1 MPTRRRFLASSG
13 RSVAIL
19 AGAPAL
25 LLQSRREYDLVIRGG
40 RLYDGRGGRG
50 RQGDLAVT
58 RGRIAA
64 IGRRLRGRGGEEI
77 DARGLAV
84 SPGFIDIHS
93 HADGTLFLDPRAESV
108 IRQGI
113 TTVVIGADGGSRVPS
128 VEGDASFAPLFARVR
143 EAGSSVN
150 VASMVGLGRVRRV
163 VIGEH
168 DRPATPDELSRMTE
182 MVRTAL
188 RTGACGASSGLEYTP
203 GAYASTRELTA
214 LCRPLREYALP
225 YATHMRDEED
235 RLVEAVDEA
244 IAIAQGAGS
253 RLQISH
259 LKTNGRRNWPKIHT
273 VLSRIE
279 RAKRAGLDVAFD
291 RYPYVAASTGLMTR
305 FPVWARDGGVEVFL
319 RRLVDTSVAER
330 IRRETL
336 DDVEMIGGWGAIQIT
351 DLDSPGDRD
360 AVGRRFDAWAK
371 ARGEEPYAAAVGLLT
386 RAQTRVGSV
395 VFGMSEENLERFL
408 RHRLCMACTDGG
420 AFATEG
426 PARQGTPH
434 PRGLG
439 SYPRILGRY
448 VRERQVITLA
458 DAIWKMTGY
467 PASRLRLLDRGS
479 LDEGLAADLVVFN
492 PETVTDLATFESPM
506 QYPAGIEAVV
516 VNGQVVLR
524 GGERLARGT
533 GQPVR
538 PPAPPTVE

>member
-13 RSVAIL
+13 CSVAIL

-25 LLQSRREYDLVIRGG
+25 LLQSRREFDLVIRGG
-40 RLYDGRGGRG
+40 RLFVGTGGRG
-50 RQGDLAVT
+50 READLAVAG
-58 RGRIAA
+58 GRIAA
-64 IGRRLRGRGGEEI
+64 IGRRLQGQGSEEI

-84 SPGFIDIHS
+84 APGFIDIHS

-168 DRPATPDELSRMTE
+168 DRSATPEELSRMTE

-203 GAYASTRELTA
+203 GAYASTSELIA
-214 LCRPLREYALP
+214 LCRPLREHGLP

-244 IAIAQGAGS
+244 IAIARGAGS

-351 DLDSPGDRD
+351 DLDSPEDRD
-360 AVGRRFDAWAK
+360 AVGRRFDAWARD
-371 ARGEEPYAAAVGLLT
+371 RGEEPYDAAVGLLT

-448 VRERQVITLA
+448 VRERQLITLA
-458 DAIWKMTGY
+458 DAIWKMTGF
-467 PASRLRLLDRGS
+467 PASRLRLLDRGR

-516 VNGQVVLR
+516 VNGQVALR

-533 GQPVR
+533 GR
-538 PPAPPTVE
+538 PLRPLSPRTSG

>member
-13 RSVAIL
+13 RSLAIL

-25 LLQSRREYDLVIRGG
+25 LLPSRREYDLVIRGG
-40 RLYDGRGGRG
+40 RLFDGTG
-50 RQGDLAVT
+50 T
-58 RGRIAA
+58 
-64 IGRRLRGRGGEEI
+64 RGRGGDVAITGARIVALGRGVRGQGREEI
-77 DARGLAV
+77 DARDLAV
-84 SPGFIDIHS
+84 APGFIDIHS
-93 HADGTLFLDPRAESV
+93 HADGTLFVDPRVESV

-113 TTVVIGADGGSRVPS
+113 TTVVVGADGGSRVPS
-128 VEGDASFAPLFARVR
+128 LEGDASFAPLFARVR

-150 VASMVGLGRVRRV
+150 VASMVGLGRLRRV
-163 VIGEH
+163 VIGES
-168 DRPATPDELSRMTE
+168 DRPATPEELSRMTG

-188 RTGACGASSGLEYTP
+188 DTGACGASSGLEYTP
-203 GAYASTRELTA
+203 GAYASTAELTA
-214 LCRPLREYALP
+214 LCRPLREHGLP

-244 IAIAQGAGS
+244 IAIAQGAGAV
-253 RLQISH
+253 LQISH

-279 RAKRAGLDVAFD
+279 RAKRDGLDVAFD
-291 RYPYVAASTGLMTR
+291 RYPYEAASTGLLTR
-305 FPVWARDGGVEVFL
+305 FPVWARDGGAEVFL
-319 RRLVDTSVAER
+319 RRLADTAAAER

-336 DDVEMIGGWGAIQIT
+336 EDVEMIGGWGAIQIT
-351 DLDSPGDRD
+351 DLDSPEDRD
-360 AVGRRFDAWAK
+360 AVGRRLDAWARD
-371 ARGEEPYAAAVGLLT
+371 RGQEPYDAAVGLLT
-386 RAQTRVGSV
+386 RAKTRVGTV

-448 VRERQVITLA
+448 VRERGVITLA
-458 DAIWKMTGY
+458 DAIFKMTGY
-467 PASRLRLLDRGS
+467 PASRLRLLDRGR
-479 LDEGLAADLVVFN
+479 LAEGFAADVVVFD
-492 PETVTDLATFESPM
+492 PETVADRATFENPM
-506 QYPAGIEAVV
+506 QYPAGIEVVV

-524 GGERLARGT
+524 GGARLADGA
-533 GQPVR
+533 GQPLR
-538 PPAPPTVE
+538 PIRRRVPG